1 MLKKLTIENF
11 DNIISMKSHSIWFK
25 TLSACD
31 YVEIEYQYRGSII
44 SHCSV
49 NFIEKTDYKHK
60 YSSKTL
66 WQKETFYNEV
76 FEHSR
81 KMWGSALAW
90 ILILSLN
97 SQNLINVNND
107 DLLSFLSKQ
116 RHNVKYYYTIQIPR
130 SNLADERNVIF
141 IRMLLEVLNNKL
153 KNGIVEYVNLRI
165 A

>member
-1 MLKKLTIENF
+1 MHRLTIKNF
-11 DNIISMKSHSIWFK
+11 DSIVSKNTNSIWSK

-31 YVEIEYQYRGSII
+31 YIEIYYQYRGSII
-44 SHCSV
+44 SLCSV
-49 NFIEKTDYKHK
+49 NFIEETDYKNK
-60 YSSKTL
+60 YSPKIL

-76 FEHSR
+76 FEHGR

-97 SQNLINVNND
+97 PQNLINVNNK

-130 SNLADERNVIF
+130 SNLADERIVIF
-141 IRMLLEVLNNKL
+141 IRMLLEMLNNKL
-153 KNGIVEYVNLRI
+153 KNGVVDYVNLRI
-165 A
+165 V